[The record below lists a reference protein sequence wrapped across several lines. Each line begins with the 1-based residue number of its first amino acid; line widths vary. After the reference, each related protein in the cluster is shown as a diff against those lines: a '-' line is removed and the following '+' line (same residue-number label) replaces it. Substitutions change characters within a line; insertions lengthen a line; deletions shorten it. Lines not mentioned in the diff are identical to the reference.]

1 MKHTAANP
9 TPMQRPGE
17 EGFVLVGLIVAI
29 FLILLVLGVAAP
41 RVAKQLR
48 REREVEA
55 VHRGNQYVRAV
66 QLYYRKTGH
75 YPGSV
80 DQLEKANNI
89 RFLRQRYADPMTGK
103 PDWRLI
109 HVGEA
114 KTTLKGFFG
123 QPLAGIA
130 TTGLGSAAGTTPS
143 NGVGT
148 GAPGSSSFGSSSF
161 GSSSSSGSSFGTG
174 SGSSTGSSF
183 SSAGSSGS
191 FGSSGSDS
199 SSSSG
204 TGTGTGSTVGS
215 SSSSSF
221 GSGSTGLGSTLT
233 GGGAPIMGVGSS
245 KTGNSIIV
253 LNEQITYPTW
263 EFIYDPRIE
272 QLKAKSSLLGGGMT
286 STNST
291 GLGGSSP
298 GFSSSPGSGFGSS
311 SGSGTSTTP
320 SNGTSTPTT
329 PTTTPTPQ

>member
-1 MKHTAANP
+1 MKQTATDSNP
-9 TPMQRPGE
+9 MPRSGE

-48 REREVEA
+48 REQEVEA

-80 DQLEKANNI
+80 DQLEKTNNI
-89 RFLRQRYADPMTGK
+89 RFLRQRYVDPMTGK

-130 TTGLGSAAGTTPS
+130 STGLGSAAGMAS
-143 NGVGT
+143 SGGVGA
-148 GAPGSSSFGSSSF
+148 GASGSSSFGSSSF

-174 SGSSTGSSF
+174 SGSSGGSSF
-183 SSAGSSGS
+183 GSAGSNGS
-191 FGSSGSDS
+191 FGSSGSNS

-204 TGTGTGSTVGS
+204 TGTGNGSTVGS
-215 SSSSSF
+215 
-221 GSGSTGLGSTLT
+221 GSGSGLGT
-233 GGGAPIMGVGSS
+233 GIGSQSATSFTGTGAPIMG
-245 KTGNSIIV
+245 
-253 LNEQITYPTW
+253 
-263 EFIYDPRIE
+263 
-272 QLKAKSSLLGGGMT
+272 
-286 STNST
+286 
-291 GLGGSSP
+291 
-298 GFSSSPGSGFGSS
+298 
-311 SGSGTSTTP
+311 
-320 SNGTSTPTT
+320 
-329 PTTTPTPQ
+329 